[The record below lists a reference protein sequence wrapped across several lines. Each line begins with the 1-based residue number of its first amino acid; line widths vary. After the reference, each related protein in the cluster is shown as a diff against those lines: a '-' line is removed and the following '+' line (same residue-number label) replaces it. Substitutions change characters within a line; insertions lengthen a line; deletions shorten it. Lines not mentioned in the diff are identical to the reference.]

1 MIYKKNTFDHSDNQ
15 NVFLIH
21 IRSFST
27 LVPGS
32 QLLKPLEFPNR
43 AEKFCRNFWIPLKD
57 GTGWNFPGVPVAK
70 TPRSQCKGP
79 GFDCWSGR

>member
-1 MIYKKNTFDHSDNQ
+1 MQISSPLHRLNFHFCDIVIYKKNTFDHSDNQ

-32 QLLKPLEFPNR
+32 QLLKPLEFPVIR
-43 AEKFCRNFWIPLKD
+43 IIKVSFVMLIR
-57 GTGWNFPGVPVAK
+57 
-70 TPRSQCKGP
+70 
-79 GFDCWSGR
+79 